1 MNRRQSLTAI
11 PMLATAILHSKSL
24 RAQPATVLSRAI
36 PSSGE
41 RIPALGLGTWQT
53 FDVGTSA
60 TERAPLL
67 EVLRE
72 FVALGGRVIDS
83 SPMYGRSEEVAGELM
98 RSIGAP
104 DNMFVAT
111 KVWTRGEAAGI
122 TQMRTSMEKLAA
134 SKTKPLDL
142 LQVHNLVDVDTHLA
156 TLAAW
161 KREGRIRYV
170 GITHYTESAYG
181 VVAALIEKQKPGA
194 IDFLQINYSVAER
207 TAEQRLLPLAA
218 KRGIAVI
225 VNRPFAGGELLRRL
239 RDVPLPGV
247 AKEIGTTS
255 WAQLLLKF
263 VLSHAAVTCVIPA
276 TSKVTHLRDN
286 IPAMTGEL
294 PNEKQRAQIVAAVRG
309 CWPGELRLAQWP
321 LRLVRGTAF
330 SGVWPVQ
337 VKPRV

>member
-1 MNRRQSLTAI
+1 MNRRQSLTTI
-11 PMLATAILHSKSL
+11 PVLATLILQPKPI
-24 RAQPATVLSRAI
+24 RAQAAPVLNRAI

-41 RIPALGLGTWQT
+41 RLPAIGLGTWQT
-53 FDVGTSA
+53 FDVGASA
-60 TERAPLL
+60 AERTPLL

-98 RSIGAP
+98 RAIGAP

-111 KVWTRGEAAGI
+111 KVWTRGESAGI
-122 TQMRTSMEKLAA
+122 GQMRASMEKLATA
-134 SKTKPLDL
+134 AAKPTKPIDL
-142 LQVHNLVDVDTHLA
+142 MQVHNLVDVDTHLA
-156 TLAAW
+156 TLTAW

-181 VVAALIEKQKPGA
+181 DVAALIEKQKPGV

-207 TAEQRLLPLAA
+207 NAEQRLLPLAA

-247 AKEIGTTS
+247 AKEIGATS
-255 WAQLLLKF
+255 WAQLLLKY
-263 VLSHAAVTCVIPA
+263 VLSHPAVTCAIPA

-286 IPAMTGEL
+286 MASMSGEL
-294 PNEKQRAQIVAAVRG
+294 PTEKQRAQIVTAVRG
-309 CWPGELRLAQWP
+309 
-321 LRLVRGTAF
+321 
-330 SGVWPVQ
+330 
-337 VKPRV
+337 

>member
-11 PMLATAILHSKSL
+11 PMLATAILHAKSVC
-24 RAQPATVLSRAI
+24 AQPAAVLSRAI

-53 FDVGTSA
+53 FDVGASA
-60 TERAPLL
+60 AERAPLL

-111 KVWTRGEAAGI
+111 KIWTRGEAAGI
-122 TQMRTSMEKLAA
+122 TQMRASMEKLATQKVV
-134 SKTKPLDL
+134 KTKPLDL
-142 LQVHNLVDVDTHLA
+142 MQVHNLVDVDTHLA
-156 TLAAW
+156 TLTAW
-161 KREGRIRYV
+161 KRDGRIRYV
-170 GITHYTESAYG
+170 GVTHYTESAYG
-181 VVAALIEKQKPGA
+181 DVASLIEKQKPGA

-207 TAEQRLLPLAA
+207 SAEQRLLPLAA
-218 KRGIAVI
+218 KRWIAVI

-247 AKEIGTTS
+247 AKEIGATS
-255 WAQLLLKF
+255 WAQLLLKY
-263 VLSHAAVTCVIPA
+263 VLSHPAVTCAIPA

-286 IPAMTGEL
+286 MAAMTGEL
-294 PNEKQRAQIVAAVRG
+294 PTEKQRAQIVAAVRG
-309 CWPGELRLAQWP
+309 
-321 LRLVRGTAF
+321 
-330 SGVWPVQ
+330 
-337 VKPRV
+337 